1 MSIILKKKKI
11 IVGVVSVA
19 VFTIGTYFF
28 VRSQKRSE
36 KKIENKKSKT
46 NKKKEIEKKSK
57 VANSDEIE
65 NEFEQ
70 LEEELDLFGLN
81 VNTPTPKIDDQTNS
95 QESENGSESDY
106 SGSDEYKG
114 ASQNQSESDNESEN
128 TSYEEIKS
136 DGDLDEKMNK
146 N

>member
-1 MSIILKKKKI
+1 MSLILKKKKI

-46 NKKKEIEKKSK
+46 NKKKEIEKKSQ

-95 QESENGSESDY
+95 QESENGSESYY
-106 SGSDEYKG
+106 SGSDEYES
-114 ASQNQSESDNESEN
+114 ASDNESEN

-136 DGDLDEKMNK
+136 DSDLDEKMNK